1 MAKKKRKRKT
11 QTKLKKKRTNKQPNG
26 KYKELHEKTK
36 NVLNHSGLPTEE
48 IEFIDPPDGVKMS
61 AVILKLAEPLLKEYG
76 DDDKRIEAIISLTI
90 IVWNKL
96 MFPSDVQENL
106 YDEMIDHLVPMNGDA
121 EDISSIVYLTD
132 MITKRKNVYFPDLK
146 KIIISYDLSVS
157 KGDITLNISSAQ
169 IRTPQRH

>member
-1 MAKKKRKRKT
+1 
-11 QTKLKKKRTNKQPNG
+11 
-26 KYKELHEKTK
+26 
-36 NVLNHSGLPTEE
+36 V
-48 IEFIDPPDGVKMS
+48 IEFIEPPDGVKTS

-76 DDDKRIEAIISLTI
+76 DDDKRIKAVISLTI

-132 MITKRKNVYFPDLK
+132 MITKRKNAYFPDLK

-157 KGDITLNISSAQ
+157 KGDITLNISSAE

>member
-11 QTKLKKKRTNKQPNG
+11 QTKLKKKRTNRQPSA
-26 KYKELHEKTK
+26 KYKELREKTK
-36 NVLNHSGLPTEE
+36 NVLDYSGLPTEE
-48 IEFIDPPDGVKMS
+48 LEFIEPPDGVKMS
-61 AVILKLAEPLLKEYG
+61 AVILKLAEPLLKQYG
-76 DDDKRIEAIISLTI
+76 DDDKRIKAVISLTI

-121 EDISSIVYLTD
+121 EDIGSIVYLTD
-132 MITKRKNVYFPDLK
+132 MITKRKKVYFPDLK

-157 KGDITLNISSAQ
+157 KGDITLNISSAE

>member
-11 QTKLKKKRTNKQPNG
+11 QTKLKKKRTNKQPSA
-26 KYKELHEKTK
+26 KYKELREKTK
-36 NVLNHSGLPTEE
+36 NVLNYSGLPTEE
-48 IEFIDPPDGVKMS
+48 IEFIEPANGVKMS
-61 AVILKLAEPLLKEYG
+61 AVILKLAEPLLKQYG
-76 DDDKRIEAIISLTI
+76 DDDKRIKAVISLTI

-96 MFPSDVQENL
+96 MFPSDVQDNL

-121 EDISSIVYLTD
+121 EDISSIVYLTE
-132 MITKRKNVYFPDLK
+132 MITKRKNAYFPDLK